1 MMNQKNDSIN
11 PRDIF
16 NLNRF
21 LSAQATTY
29 QSVLKELKNGR
40 KQSHWMWYIFPQ
52 LDGLGK
58 SETAKFYAIK
68 SIKEAVAYLNHP
80 VLGTRLLECSNTV
93 LEINNKT
100 AREIFGYPDEL
111 KFKSSMTLFSELE
124 PKSVFIQV
132 LDQYF
137 QSKRDLRSQEILE
150 QLK

>member
-1 MMNQKNDSIN
+1 MNKTNDSIDSK
-11 PRDIF
+11 DIF

-21 LSAQATTY
+21 YNAQATTY
-29 QSVLKELKNGR
+29 QGVLRELKNGR

-68 SIKEAVAYLNHP
+68 SIREAVAYLNHP
-80 VLGTRLLECSNTV
+80 ILGARLLECANTL

-100 AREIFGYPDEL
+100 AREIFGYPDDL
-111 KFKSSMTLFSELE
+111 KLKSSMTLFSEIA
-124 PKSVFIQV
+124 PKSVFVQV

-137 QSKRDLRSQEILE
+137 QSQRDLRSLLILE